1 MKINRVSVA
10 ALFLITSTSITYAQV
25 TNDTVKSEKKIDGVV
40 LKGNTSKKTET
51 AVLQEI
57 KKATVQKQAVGAEE
71 ISRKGISNV
80 EQGLTKVTGITTV
93 EGRGLFVRGL
103 EERYNTLLVNGLGT
117 PSNNPFQKI
126 IALKQF
132 PTDVVGK
139 LNIYKTFN
147 SNLYADFAGATF
159 DIETL
164 TYDRAFTKI
173 EFSAGYNTQ
182 STLKN
187 FKINPNANTMRGYIG
202 LNSKDR
208 ELPEEVNGYRP
219 SSYNFNQQQSL
230 NSFKE
235 GWDVENIQALPN
247 TSIGF
252 TTAQRFKL
260 GGNSNLGF
268 LLSLNQ
274 GSSYQYREGV
284 NRAFRN
290 NGSLIDENNHL
301 YAREYTY
308 ELESSA
314 ILGLGLKVNRT
325 NVNINAIFLQNASNI
340 VENQRGFRDGGQSA
354 MDQFFSVNQLDI
366 SKFAD
371 IQLLAE
377 QKVGDRHVFR
387 AGASWV
393 NNHFE
398 QPDRKIYY
406 GLPTVFSSDYTTPV
420 DKVQISYGGNN
431 FIRQY
436 LDVNG
441 KNYLSAFGEYS
452 VALGSNEDRSSY
464 PVQLTIGYNGFEDIR
479 NTSYRFI
486 FNQGSGNK
494 TVNIDQ
500 LQSTLEQSISS
511 GEFTYKE
518 GSTQVYRSNI
528 YQFVNAGYLNLNYKP
543 NNAWDILAGGRVEN
557 NMNITRYKELRNS
570 IDGPFQNLVKNQW
583 FILPSLSAKY
593 ALTDRSNIRF
603 AASKTIT
610 RPILIEYMPIEYINP
625 DNKNI
630 FGNKNLENSENYNV
644 DLKYEVFPT
653 SKEMFSANLFAKRI
667 MKPIETSFI
676 ASGNSNGQTITFFNA
691 KSADLAGIELEGI
704 LALSRLSEGL
714 NQWTLGA
721 NATVMYSNVER
732 NEVDQALETDYEAN
746 RKRKLQGAAPWVVN
760 ADLKYEFRNTN
771 NLKHTIT
778 LVYNVSGKKIYG
790 VGFAKL
796 DNVYEMPFHQ
806 LDFIYNADLTK
817 NWSVKLGVLNILNSE
832 YKLIMGENS
841 LLPVDSNDLLMEN
854 HKRGT
859 TFNLSLGYTF

>member
-1 MKINRVSVA
+1 MKINRISIA
-10 ALFLITSTSITYAQV
+10 ALFLVASASITYGQV
-25 TNDTVKSEKKIDGVV
+25 VNDTVKNEKELDSVTIRA
-40 LKGNTSKKTET
+40 NTSKKTET

-164 TYDRAFTKI
+164 TYDRPFTKI

-182 STLKN
+182 STLRD
-187 FKINPNANTMRGYIG
+187 FKINPNATTMRGFIG
-202 LNSKDR
+202 LNSKER
-208 ELPEEVNGYRP
+208 ALPAEVKNYRP
-219 SSYNFNQQQSL
+219 SSYTFNQEQSL

-235 GWDVENIQALPN
+235 GWDVENIKALPN
-247 TSIGF
+247 TSIGV
-252 TTAQRFKL
+252 TTAQKFRL

-268 LLSLNQ
+268 LLSLNH

-284 NRAFRN
+284 NKAFRN
-290 NGSLIDENNHL
+290 NGSIIDENNHL
-301 YAREYTY
+301 YARKYIY
-308 ELESSA
+308 ELETSA
-314 ILGLGLKVNRT
+314 ILALGLKVNRT
-325 NVNINAIFLQNASNI
+325 NINLNAIFLQNADNI
-340 VENQRGFRDGGQSA
+340 IENQRGFRDGGQSA

-377 QKVGDRHVFR
+377 QKVGERHTFR
-387 AGASWV
+387 AGGSWV

-398 QPDRKIYY
+398 QPDRKIFY
-406 GLPTVFSSDYTTPV
+406 GLPTAYSTDYTVPA

-441 KNYLSAFGEYS
+441 KNYLSAFGEYI
-452 VALGSNEDRSSY
+452 VGLGSKEDRATY
-464 PVQLTIGYNGFEDIR
+464 PVQITLGYNGFEDIR

-486 FNQGSGNK
+486 FNQGSGNYI
-494 TVNIDQ
+494 VNVDK
-500 LQSTLEQSISS
+500 LQSTLENSIRS

-543 NNAWDILAGGRVEN
+543 NNAWDILVGGRVEN
-557 NMNITRYKELRNS
+557 NMNITRYKELKNS
-570 IDGPFQNLVKNQW
+570 VDGPFQNLTKNQW
-583 FILPSLSAKY
+583 FILPSLAAKY

-603 AASKTIT
+603 SASKTIT

-667 MKPIETSFI
+667 MKPIETSFM

-691 KSADLAGIELEGI
+691 KSADIAGIELEGI
-704 LALSRLSEGL
+704 LALSRLAESL
-714 NQWTLGA
+714 DKWTLGA

-732 NEVDQALETDYEAN
+732 NTVDQALETDLMAN
-746 RKRKLQGAAPWVVN
+746 RKRKLQGAAPWVLN
-760 ADLKYEFRNTN
+760 ADLKYEFKNSN
-771 NLKHTIT
+771 NLKHTAS

-790 VGFAKL
+790 VGWNSL
-796 DNVYEMPFHQ
+796 DNVYENPFHQ
-806 LDFIYNADLTK
+806 LDFIYNAELTK
-817 NWSVKLGVLNILNSE
+817 NWNVKLGVLNILNSE
-832 YKLIMGENS
+832 YRLEMGENS
-841 LLPVDSNDLLMEN
+841 LLPLQNPDLLMEN
-854 HKRGT
+854 YKRGT
-859 TFNLSLGYTF
+859 TFNITLGYTF